1 MGYFK
6 ELCIENEGRFS
17 EYIEENGILVD
28 GIMYH
33 DAEMLSIDK
42 PEAYYSALEKFITE
56 IYYEE

>member
-17 EYIEENGILVD
+17 EYIEDNGILVD
-28 GIMYH
+28 GIMYY

-42 PEAYYSALEKFITE
+42 PEAYYSALESFITE

>member
-6 ELCIENEGRFS
+6 ELAIENEGRFYD
-17 EYIEENGILVD
+17 YIEENGILVD
-28 GIMYH
+28 GIMYY
-33 DAEMLSIDK
+33 DAEVLALDK

>member
-17 EYIEENGILVD
+17 EYIEDNGILVD

-42 PEAYYSALEKFITE
+42 PEAYYSALESFITE